1 MEISEVDLGEEV
13 LIGWFFVG
21 AGGVGDEFAESAFGA
36 EGNELILFWFGGRI
50 FLFDLLLEAAAAD

>member
-1 MEISEVDLGEEV
+1 MEIPEVDLGEEV

-36 EGNELILFWFGGRI
+36 EGNELILFWLGG
-50 FLFDLLLEAAAAD
+50 